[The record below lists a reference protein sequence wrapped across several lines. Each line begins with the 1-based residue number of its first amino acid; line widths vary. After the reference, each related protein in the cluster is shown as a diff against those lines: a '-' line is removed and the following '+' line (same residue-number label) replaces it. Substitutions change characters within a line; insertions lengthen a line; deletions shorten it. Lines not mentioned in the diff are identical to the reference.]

1 MTARFSIRRFAVDRL
16 TVILLALALAV
27 LAVAPGG
34 TAQIPCPDQAQT
46 TIAPTGA
53 TIPPP
58 VGLDPDEPRRPRRG
72 IDLSL
77 RVWNLRVEFPWMRAL
92 PVSPGHHIVISLFAR
107 GPAD

>member
-1 MTARFSIRRFAVDRL
+1 MRASFSIRRFAVDRL
-16 TVILLALALAV
+16 TVILLALALAL

-34 TAQIPCPDQAQT
+34 TAEIPCPDQARSAG
-46 TIAPTGA
+46 APAGA
-53 TIPPP
+53 TPPPP

-107 GPAD
+107 EAED